1 MTYRRLLGMAV
12 LLVVSSGAVAAQ
24 GIDRFELGARA
35 NVVGGDGE
43 PANDILGGGVY
54 ARHRLGGGWLLGFAV
69 DHSPGFD
76 VERPY
81 EFLGLVGDPAA
92 GEIDADGTMT
102 SLVAWIEREYGRPG
116 GRLEWFLGLG
126 GGGAAL
132 DADPISGPLAGGGVY
147 DITQDVGTEWIAA
160 GLAGLRV
167 RFGGAWAFETGLRLE
182 QHFTDWTVTDRVSGR
197 TVSLDDYQVRGVHLG
212 LGHRF

>member
-1 MTYRRLLGMAV
+1 MKPTA
-12 LLVVSSGAVAAQ
+12 LLVVAGLAAALPGCLVAQ

-35 NVVGGDGE
+35 NIVGGDGE

-54 ARHRLGGGWLLGFAV
+54 GRFRLGGAWLLGVAV

-81 EFLGLVGDPAA
+81 EFLGLVGEPAA

-102 SLVAWIEREYGRPG
+102 SLVAWIERDHGRPG
-116 GRLEWFLGLG
+116 GRLEWFWGLG
-126 GGGAAL
+126 GGGAEV
-132 DADPISGPLAGGGVY
+132 DVDPITGPLAGGGAY
-147 DITQDVGTEWIAA
+147 DITQEVGTEWIAA

-212 LGHRF
+212 LGYRF